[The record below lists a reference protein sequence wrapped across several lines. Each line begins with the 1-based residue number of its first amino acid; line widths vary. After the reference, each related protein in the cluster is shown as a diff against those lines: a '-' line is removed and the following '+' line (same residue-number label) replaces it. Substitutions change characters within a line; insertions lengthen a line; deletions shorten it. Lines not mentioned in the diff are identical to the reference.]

1 MPGVRI
7 ALIEAGGSRLGLTT
21 KIPGTAFIASTSPQ
35 RNWNFE
41 TEPVPALNGRKL
53 YWFQGRILGG
63 SGSINGM
70 LYLRG
75 HSLEYDQWAQLGC
88 HGWSFD
94 QVLPYFKKAETNTR
108 GASEWHGDSGPITVK
123 PSRVDLPI
131 CEAFLAAAGEAGFP
145 VAGDQC
151 RCRRGLWPL
160 RHQHR
165 QRSAREH
172 RDCLCTTG
180 PAARKSCRLCEK
192 SARADSRVVSET
204 VEFGMTYITGH
215 DRSQQLLLPEAVDDY
230 VGSDNPVRFIDA
242 FVDGLELAAEGFGRV
257 APKVTGRP
265 AYAPGDLLKLYIYG
279 YLNRVRSSRRLEAET
294 HRNIE
299 VIWLL
304 RHLKPDFKTIADFR
318 RDNRDAFRH
327 VFRQFVLLC
336 RQLDLFGRELLAV
349 DGTRIK
355 AVNNK
360 DRNFTR
366 ASLTQFIKAAD
377 AKLDDYLQR
386 LDKSDATESTTG
398 GSRVKN
404 LAEKITAIRE
414 RRERYKD
421 MLAELDQTGESQ
433 ISLTDPDSRAMAA
446 HTHVAVGYN
455 AQIAVDGKH
464 KLIVEQQVT
473 NQVVDMGLLTQT
485 AEPAKEVLGV
495 ERIAVVA
502 DRGYFKIEDIEAC
515 EKAGIDPYVPRPQR
529 GPSVRAGLF
538 RKDEF
543 RYDPTS
549 DSFLC
554 PAGQRLHPYSSSL
567 MRGLKKVNYR
577 NSQAC
582 RDCPIRSQCTGNQFR
597 SVSRLENEAV
607 LDRMQ
612 ARIAQ
617 RPDILDQRR
626 ETVEHPFGSIKQ
638 WMNQGAFLMR
648 GLEKVRGEFSLTAL
662 AYNLRRILNIVEL
675 SKLIAALPA

>member
-1 MPGVRI
+1 
-7 ALIEAGGSRLGLTT
+7 
-21 KIPGTAFIASTSPQ
+21 
-35 RNWNFE
+35 
-41 TEPVPALNGRKL
+41 
-53 YWFQGRILGG
+53 
-63 SGSINGM
+63 
-70 LYLRG
+70 
-75 HSLEYDQWAQLGC
+75 
-88 HGWSFD
+88 
-94 QVLPYFKKAETNTR
+94 
-108 GASEWHGDSGPITVK
+108 
-123 PSRVDLPI
+123 
-131 CEAFLAAAGEAGFP
+131 
-145 VAGDQC
+145 
-151 RCRRGLWPL
+151 
-160 RHQHR
+160 
-165 QRSAREH
+165 
-172 RDCLCTTG
+172 
-180 PAARKSCRLCEK
+180 
-192 SARADSRVVSET
+192 
-204 VEFGMTYITGH
+204 
-215 DRSQQLLLPEAVDDY
+215 
-230 VGSDNPVRFIDA
+230 
-242 FVDGLELAAEGFGRV
+242 
-257 APKVTGRP
+257 
-265 AYAPGDLLKLYIYG
+265 
-279 YLNRVRSSRRLEAET
+279 VRSSRRLEAET

-318 RDNRDAFRH
+318 RDNRNAFRQ

-349 DGTRIK
+349 DGTPIK

-377 AKLDDYLQR
+377 AKLEDYLQR
-386 LDKSDATESTTG
+386 LDKSDATESATG

-404 LAEKITAIRE
+404 LAERIAAIRQ

-421 MLAELDQTGESQ
+421 MLKRYKDMLTELDQTGESQ

-455 AQIAVDGKH
+455 VQIAVDAKH

-473 NQVVDMGLLTQT
+473 NQVVDMGLLAQT

-554 PAGQRLHPYSSSL
+554 PAGQHLHPYSSSL
-567 MRGLKKVNYR
+567 LRGLKKINYR
-577 NSQAC
+577 NSQVC
-582 RDCPIRSQCTGNQFR
+582 RDCAVRSQCTGNQFR
-597 SVSRLENEAV
+597 CVSRLENEAV

-638 WMNQGAFLMR
+638 WMNHGAFLMR
-648 GLEKVRGEFSLTAL
+648 GLEKVRGEFSPTAL
-662 AYNLRRILNIVEL
+662 ADNLRRVLNIVEL
-675 SKLIAALPA
+675 PKLIAALPA